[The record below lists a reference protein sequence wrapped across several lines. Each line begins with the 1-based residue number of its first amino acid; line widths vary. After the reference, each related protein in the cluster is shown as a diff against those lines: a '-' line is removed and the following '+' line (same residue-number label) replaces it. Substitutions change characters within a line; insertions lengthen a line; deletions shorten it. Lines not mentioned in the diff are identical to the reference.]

1 MLSGRNIAAHQPGGK
16 QVTKASTT
24 TTTTTKAAPAVRI
37 KFATK
42 SGARNQKVL
51 NDVKRM
57 RDIGLMSWANIGNTL
72 GVAPRTARRL
82 YNEKAGMEGMHHG
95 LLPGKG
101 GRYPEAAHCS
111 NCRNPQFSHNP
122 QVLETAST
130 LGIDATSSKADIIAA
145 FAKLLV
151 AV

>member
-1 MLSGRNIAAHQPGGK
+1 MT
-16 QVTKASTT
+16 TKASTT
-24 TTTTTKAAPAVRI
+24 TKTETATKAAAAPRI

-42 SGARNQKVL
+42 EGGRSKKVL

-57 RDIGLMSWANIGNTL
+57 REINLMSWAEIGTKL

-82 YNEKAGMEGMHHG
+82 YNEKAGREGMHHG

-101 GRYPEAAHCS
+101 GRLPEAAHCA
-111 NCRNPQFSHNP
+111 NCRNPQYSHNTE
-122 QVLETAST
+122 VLETAGK
-130 LGIDATSSKADIIAA
+130 LGIDATSSKDDIVAA

>member
-1 MLSGRNIAAHQPGGK
+1 M
-16 QVTKASTT
+16 TKATT
-24 TTTTTKAAPAVRI
+24 TTATITATKTSPRI

-42 SGARNQKVL
+42 SGARNGKVL

-57 RDIGLMSWANIGNTL
+57 RDIGLMSWVSIANTIGC
-72 GVAPRTARRL
+72 APRTARRL

-111 NCRNPQFSHNP
+111 NCRNPQFSHNL

-130 LGIDATSSKADIIAA
+130 LGVDATSSKADIVAA
-145 FAKLLV
+145 FAKFLV